1 MSLLEKGADNT
12 SRWVDDRLGSSNFVR
27 RSLNKVFPDHWSF
40 MLGEI
45 CLYTFIIL
53 LLSGTYLTF
62 FYDPSVR
69 EVIYNGSYVPLKGIT
84 MSQAYASSLDI
95 SFDVRGGLLMRQIHH
110 WAALLFMASIV
121 VHLMRVF
128 FTGAFRKPREMNWV
142 IGALLLILG
151 ILEGFAGYSLP
162 DDLLSG
168 TGLRIAYSIAMSIPV
183 VGTWVAF
190 IVFGGEY
197 PGDSIL
203 ERLYAV
209 HILLVPGAIL
219 GLITFHLMMIWY
231 QKHTQF
237 AGPGRTEENVIGSRL
252 FPAYAAKAGGFFF
265 LVFAALAALGGLV
278 QINPVWLYGPYDP
291 SQVSAGSQ
299 PDWYVGFLD
308 GSTRLMPNWELRAF
322 DHTLSFNVLV
332 PTVVMP
338 GIIFTLL
345 IVYPWLES
353 RFSGDRA
360 YHNLLD
366 RPRDVPVRTAIG
378 AMSLSFYV
386 LLLIAG
392 GNDIVAHIFRV
403 SINTMTYTLRAAIF
417 IVPPLVYVATKRFC
431 LSLQRSDEELVHH
444 GIESGTIRRLPSG
457 EFVEETVPLPV
468 AHHIQLTGVESDRP
482 ELQGATAHGQAGQAK
497 GPGYGDTHV
506 LDAETGSRGAV
517 SDGPDS
523 HGTTSHGRGSD
534 LGLTG
539 GSAGNAGSGAAA
551 GGSHAAAGHQP
562 TTRRKSRGFFYEK
575 PAPRSTAADAPVERE
590 LENTVD

>member
-1 MSLLEKGADNT
+1 MTILEKSADT
-12 SRWVDDRLGSSNFVR
+12 TAVWVDDRLGSSNFVR

-45 CLYTFIIL
+45 ALYSFIIL
-53 LLSGTYLTF
+53 LLTGTYLTF
-62 FYDPSVR
+62 FYDASTR
-69 EVIYNGSYVPLKGIT
+69 EVIYNGSYMPLKGIA
-84 MSQAYASSLDI
+84 MSQAYASTLDI
-95 SFDVRGGLLMRQIHH
+95 SFDVRGGLIMRQIHH

-121 VHLMRVF
+121 VHLLRVF

-142 IGALLLILG
+142 IGSLLLILG

-190 IVFGGEY
+190 LVFGGEF
-197 PGDSIL
+197 PGNAII

-209 HILLVPGAIL
+209 HILLVPGIIL

-237 AGPGRTEENVIGSRL
+237 NGPGRTEDNVVGSRL

-265 LVFAALAALGGLV
+265 LVFALLAGLGGLA

-308 GSTRLMPNWELRAF
+308 GSTRLMPNWEFRGLG
-322 DHTLSFNVLV
+322 HTIPFNVLI
-332 PTVVMP
+332 PTVVLP
-338 GIIFTLL
+338 GIIFTAL
-345 IVYPWLES
+345 IVYPWIEA
-353 RFSGDRA
+353 RFTGDRK

-366 RPRDVPVRTAIG
+366 RPRDVPVRTAVG
-378 AMSLSFYV
+378 AMSISFYV
-386 LLLIAG
+386 LLMIAG
-392 GNDIVAHIFRV
+392 GNDIIATQFDLSVN
-403 SINTMTYTLRAAIF
+403 SMTYTLRAGIF
-417 IVPPLVYVATKRFC
+417 IVPPIVYFVTKRAC
-431 LSLQRSDEELVHH
+431 LSLQRADQELLHH

-468 AHHIQLTGVESDRP
+468 PHRIALTGVESDRP
-482 ELQGATAHGQAGQAK
+482 MLAGATAHGEEGRPS
-497 GPGYGDTHV
+497 GPGYGDQHEV
-506 LDAETGSRGAV
+506 EL
-517 SDGPDS
+517 
-523 HGTTSHGRGSD
+523 
-534 LGLTG
+534 
-539 GSAGNAGSGAAA
+539 AGSG
-551 GGSHAAAGHQP
+551 GS
-562 TTRRKSRGFFYEK
+562 RREKVRGFFFEK
-575 PAPRSTAADAPVERE
+575 KNSADTAAPRPEATLPQRE
-590 LENTVD
+590 LEKTVD